1 MLPEEFG
8 CGGALRMQDWIL
20 DMRHDR
26 LSQSKRGLH
35 MMRRRGL
42 TLIEILVAVAIIAVL
57 AGLLLVAGSTV
68 QKSFRTTQAKTQFAV
83 LANAIEQYTQAW
95 KPWVAPSGAKLADK
109 GLPDWSGWRLF
120 PQNGDIYDPLGGS
133 QFQSDDINNPA
144 MTELDFDND
153 DTGNDADIID
163 IELAA
168 ECLGYCLTAPV
179 NGGPFLKDLPQGMA
193 NVHDDEFY
201 PERTGTGAQIRRFE
215 LIDPW
220 GRLLRYFWVA
230 RDSQAPLGYRAVFSA
245 DYRLLPGG
253 GINNPQDNGPRIAK
267 AVGYVIESAGPDGK
281 FGNQWKRAPNA
292 EQIADA
298 QDNIVIKP

>member
-1 MLPEEFG
+1 
-8 CGGALRMQDWIL
+8 MQDWIL
-20 DMRHDR
+20 HMRHDR

-109 GLPDWSGWRLF
+109 GLPDWSGRRLF
-120 PQNGDIYDPLGGS
+120 PQPGDIYDDGGS
-133 QFQSDDINNPA
+133 QFQSDDINNPSMA
-144 MTELDFDND
+144 DLNFDD
-153 DTGNDADIID
+153 DDMGGDED
-163 IELAA
+163 IEHAA

-201 PERTGTGAQIRRFE
+201 PERTGAGAQIRRFE
-215 LIDPW
+215 LVDPW

-253 GINNPQDNGPRIAK
+253 GNTPPPDGGPRIAK
-267 AVGYVIESAGPDGK
+267 AVGFVVESAGPDGK
-281 FGNQWKRAPNA
+281 FGNQWRRNVAA
-292 EQIADA
+292 GSALQVDA